1 MTTPLL
7 TSRAFLVALI
17 ITVSGSAPGCSTC
30 ATSDSATDISLATRE
45 QTPPLPP
52 GAMDD
57 TASGPTERAAAPGT
71 PSPLSSDPEKI
82 TLEAAYLEIYC
93 VQKLGETEKLLDVY
107 KRHGFEDPGK
117 WVAMW
122 KKHSRED
129 TEWVIALTE
138 RALKTCP

>member
-1 MTTPLL
+1 MTPPLL

-17 ITVSGSAPGCSTC
+17 IMVSGSAPGCGTC
-30 ATSDSATDISLATRE
+30 ATTDSATSISPDTDE
-45 QTPPLPP
+45 KTPPTAP
-52 GAMDD
+52 GARDD
-57 TASGPTERAAAPGT
+57 TAISPTERATDPST

-82 TLEAAYLEIYC
+82 TLERAYIEIYC

-107 KRHGFEDPGK
+107 NKHGFEDPGK

-122 KKHSRED
+122 KKHSKDD
-129 TEWVIALTE
+129 TKWVLALTD